1 MIKFTKY
8 VYFII
13 NFLLMVFV
21 VTISGAIFSLG
32 DRGPEFIRIMFFP
45 AILLEFI
52 YYSLVIY
59 FFYLG
64 KKFVKVRFINY
75 LIGFILMRLFLAISS
90 SIVFR
95 MVQGD
100 VNFLQGFWAAMYGNT
115 LIYIIQ
121 MFSVP
126 FLAYPLIFTYTRI
139 TRMRRISEK
148 YAMSEKLKEN
158 IINTEELKYIS
169 LPISTGLKI
178 IGTVSVSDK
187 PELPDGI
194 VLPSVVRDRIYKAIE
209 GKHISEIV
217 GVEQVGEQKI
227 VAEEKPLATVEKKGI
242 EAGATEVSEAE
253 AMTGEAEMVELT
265 EEEKVSEQP
274 EEEVVEA
281 KKEKGPEEIEVLE
294 IFPEREEQAEIPET
308 FEFEKIEEAREEE
321 VEYTINSLDDK
332 VSISIRELIE
342 LNTPSEAA
350 SALDSLIKRG
360 SDFTIQVPLRDIL
373 DSLKTGI
380 VKFNVEKIYDEV
392 PIEIVNFVTRRQ
404 VTDLGKY
411 ELTMPAEKIIKR
423 INPEL
428 RKELGLTGEIAH
440 EVPSRVI
447 SIDSVLSDI
456 ESEANTLNY
465 RFKYEYIDDVL
476 FITLVSNELDIENVE
491 EVYNL
496 VSWMTRIDIPE
507 LGKRFK
513 LLLTTSSVDVACLC
527 RVPMRT
533 NLDCIVM
540 LSPIAVD
547 KLHIFTDMEKISQ
560 KIPEFVDVQ
569 NLSKN
574 VFETIEISD
583 IKEASDIGG
592 YSGFWVNVPGKTIAV
607 ISEKD
612 SSMDNIC
619 KLATIGDKLTEIISG
634 LGKEFSIW
642 RFLFIFSADW
652 SLGACAVPGGVLV
665 FEPALGIGDEKLIN
679 EVKRLFGLFNPQR

>member
-8 VYFII
+8 IYFII

-32 DRGPEFIRIMFFP
+32 DRGPEFLRIMFFP
-45 AILLEFI
+45 AILLEYI
-52 YYSLVIY
+52 YYSLIIY
-59 FFYLG
+59 FVYLG
-64 KKFVKVRFINY
+64 KRFVKDRFVNY
-75 LIGFILMRLFLAISS
+75 LIAFVLMRLFLAVSS
-90 SIVFR
+90 GIVFR
-95 MVQGD
+95 MVQEE

-115 LIYIIQ
+115 LIYMIQ
-121 MFSVP
+121 ILSVP
-126 FLAYPLIFTYTRI
+126 FLAYPFIFTYTRI
-139 TRMRRISEK
+139 TRIRRISER
-148 YAMSEKLKEN
+148 YAMSEKLKGN

-169 LPISTGLKI
+169 LPISTGLKLT
-178 IGTVSVSDK
+178 GTVSVSDK
-187 PELPDGI
+187 PEIPDWI
-194 VLPSVVRDRIYKAIE
+194 VLPSIVRDRIYKAIE

-217 GVEQVGEQKI
+217 GVEQVGEAEI
-227 VAEEKPLATVEKKGI
+227 VAEEKPLAAVEEKGI
-242 EAGATEVSEAE
+242 EAGATEASEAKPF
-253 AMTGEAEMVELT
+253 TGEVEMVELA
-265 EEEKVSEQP
+265 EGEKVSEKP
-274 EEEVVEA
+274 EEVVEA
-281 KKEKGPEEIEVLE
+281 KEEKGPEEIEVLE
-294 IFPEREEQAEIPET
+294 IFPEREAKAEIPEA
-308 FEFEKIEEAREEE
+308 FEFEKMEETGEEE

-373 DSLKTGI
+373 DSLKTGS

-440 EVPSRVI
+440 EVPSKVI

-476 FITLVSNELDIENVE
+476 FIILVSNELDIENVE

-540 LSPIAVD
+540 LSPIAAD
-547 KLHIFTDMEKISQ
+547 KLHIFTDIEKVSQ
-560 KIPEFVDVQ
+560 RIPEFADVQ
-569 NLSKN
+569 NLSRN

-642 RFLFIFSADW
+642 RFLFIFSTDW

-665 FEPALGIGDEKLIN
+665 FEPALGIGDEKLID
-679 EVKRLFGLFNPQR
+679 EVKRLFELFNPQR

>member
-8 VYFII
+8 IYFII

-32 DRGPEFIRIMFFP
+32 DRGPEFLRIMFFP
-45 AILLEFI
+45 AILLEYI
-52 YYSLVIY
+52 YYSLIIY
-59 FFYLG
+59 FVYLG
-64 KKFVKVRFINY
+64 KRFVKDRFVNY
-75 LIGFILMRLFLAISS
+75 LIAFVLMRLFLAVSS
-90 SIVFR
+90 GIVFR
-95 MVQGD
+95 MVQEE

-115 LIYIIQ
+115 LIYMIQ
-121 MFSVP
+121 ILSVP
-126 FLAYPLIFTYTRI
+126 FLAYPFIFTYTRI
-139 TRMRRISEK
+139 TRIRRISER
-148 YAMSEKLKEN
+148 YAMSEKLKGN

-169 LPISTGLKI
+169 LPISTGLKLT
-178 IGTVSVSDK
+178 GTVSVSDK
-187 PELPDGI
+187 PEIPDWI
-194 VLPSVVRDRIYKAIE
+194 VLPSIVRDRIYKAIE

-217 GVEQVGEQKI
+217 GVEQVGEAEI
-227 VAEEKPLATVEKKGI
+227 VAEEKPLAAVEEKGI
-242 EAGATEVSEAE
+242 EAGATEASEAKPF
-253 AMTGEAEMVELT
+253 TGEVEMVELA
-265 EEEKVSEQP
+265 EGEKVSEKP
-274 EEEVVEA
+274 EEVVEA
-281 KKEKGPEEIEVLE
+281 KEEKGPEEIEVLE
-294 IFPEREEQAEIPET
+294 IFPEREAKAEIPEA
-308 FEFEKIEEAREEE
+308 FEFEKMEETGEEE

-373 DSLKTGI
+373 DSLKTGS

-428 RKELGLTGEIAH
+428 REELGLTGEIIH
-440 EVPSRVI
+440 EVPSKVI

-476 FITLVSNELDIENVE
+476 FIILVSNELDIENVE

-540 LSPIAVD
+540 LSPIAAD
-547 KLHIFTDMEKISQ
+547 KLSIFTDMEKVSQ
-560 KIPEFVDVQ
+560 RIPEFADVQ
-569 NLSKN
+569 NLSRN

-642 RFLFIFSADW
+642 RFLFIFSTDW

-665 FEPALGIGDEKLIN
+665 FEPALGIGDEKLID
-679 EVKRLFGLFNPQR
+679 EVKRLFELFNPQR

>member
-8 VYFII
+8 IYFII

-32 DRGPEFIRIMFFP
+32 DRGPEFLRIMFFP
-45 AILLEFI
+45 AIILEFI
-52 YYSLVIY
+52 YYSLIIY

-90 SIVFR
+90 GIVFR

-100 VNFLQGFWAAMYGNT
+100 VNFLQGFWATMYGNT
-115 LIYIIQ
+115 LIYMIQ
-121 MFSVP
+121 ILSVP
-126 FLAYPLIFTYTRI
+126 FLAYPFIFTYTRI
-139 TRMRRISEK
+139 TRIRRISER
-148 YAMSEKLKEN
+148 YAMSEKLKGN

-169 LPISTGLKI
+169 LPISTGLKLT
-178 IGTVSVSDK
+178 GTISVSNK
-187 PELPDGI
+187 PEIPDWI
-194 VLPSVVRDRIYKAIE
+194 VLPSVVRDRIYKTIE

-217 GVEQVGEQKI
+217 GVEQVGEAEI

-242 EAGATEVSEAE
+242 EAGATEASEAE
-253 AMTGEAEMVELT
+253 PFTGEVETVELA
-265 EEEKVSEQP
+265 EDEKVSEKP
-274 EEEVVEA
+274 EEVVEA
-281 KKEKGPEEIEVLE
+281 KEEKGPEEIEVLE
-294 IFPEREEQAEIPET
+294 IFPEREAKAEIPEA
-308 FEFEKIEEAREEE
+308 FEFEKMEETGEEE

-373 DSLKTGI
+373 DSLKTGS

-404 VTDLGKY
+404 VADLGKY

-428 RKELGLTGEIAH
+428 REELGLTGEITH
-440 EVPSRVI
+440 EVPSKVI

-476 FITLVSNELDIENVE
+476 SITLVSNELDIENVE

-540 LSPIAVD
+540 LSPIAAD
-547 KLHIFTDMEKISQ
+547 KLSIFTDMEKVSQ
-560 KIPEFVDVQ
+560 RIPEFADVQ
-569 NLSKN
+569 NLTKN
-574 VFETIEISD
+574 IFETIEISD
-583 IKEASDIGG
+583 IKEASNIGG

-642 RFLFIFSADW
+642 RFLFIFSTDW
-652 SLGACAVPGGVLV
+652 SLGTCAVPGGVLV
-665 FEPALGIGDEKLIN
+665 FEPALGIGDEKLID
-679 EVKRLFGLFNPQR
+679 EVKRLFELFNPQR

>member
-8 VYFII
+8 IYFII

-32 DRGPEFIRIMFFP
+32 DRGPEFLRIMFFP
-45 AILLEFI
+45 AILLEYI
-52 YYSLVIY
+52 YYSLIIY
-59 FFYLG
+59 FVYLG
-64 KKFVKVRFINY
+64 KRFVKDRFVNY
-75 LIGFILMRLFLAISS
+75 LIAFVLMRLFLAVSS
-90 SIVFR
+90 GIVFR
-95 MVQGD
+95 MVQEE

-115 LIYIIQ
+115 LIYMIQ
-121 MFSVP
+121 ILSVP
-126 FLAYPLIFTYTRI
+126 FLAYPFIFTYTRI
-139 TRMRRISEK
+139 TRIRRISER
-148 YAMSEKLKEN
+148 YAMSEKLKGN

-169 LPISTGLKI
+169 LPISTGLKLT
-178 IGTVSVSDK
+178 GTVSVSDK
-187 PELPDGI
+187 PEIPDWI
-194 VLPSVVRDRIYKAIE
+194 VLPSIVRDRIYKAIE

-217 GVEQVGEQKI
+217 GVEQVGEAEI
-227 VAEEKPLATVEKKGI
+227 VAEEKPLAAVEEKGI
-242 EAGATEVSEAE
+242 EAGATEASEAKPF
-253 AMTGEAEMVELT
+253 TGEVEMVELA
-265 EEEKVSEQP
+265 EGEKVSEKP
-274 EEEVVEA
+274 EEVVEA
-281 KKEKGPEEIEVLE
+281 KEEKGPEEIEVLE
-294 IFPEREEQAEIPET
+294 IFPEREAKAEIPEA
-308 FEFEKIEEAREEE
+308 FEFEKMEETGEEE

-373 DSLKTGI
+373 DSLKTGS

-428 RKELGLTGEIAH
+428 REELGLTGEIIH
-440 EVPSRVI
+440 EVPSKVI

-476 FITLVSNELDIENVE
+476 FIILVSNELDIENVE

-540 LSPIAVD
+540 LSPIAAD
-547 KLHIFTDMEKISQ
+547 KLHIFTDIEKVSQ
-560 KIPEFVDVQ
+560 RIPEFADVQ
-569 NLSKN
+569 NLSRN

-642 RFLFIFSADW
+642 RFLFIFSTDW
-652 SLGACAVPGGVLV
+652 SLGTCAVPGGVLV
-665 FEPALGIGDEKLIN
+665 FEPALGIGDEKLID
-679 EVKRLFGLFNPQR
+679 EVKRLFELFNPQR

>member
-8 VYFII
+8 IYFII

-32 DRGPEFIRIMFFP
+32 DRGPEFIHIMFFP
-45 AILLEFI
+45 AILLEYI
-52 YYSLVIY
+52 YYSLIIY
-59 FFYLG
+59 FVYLG
-64 KKFVKVRFINY
+64 KRFVKDRFVNY
-75 LIGFILMRLFLAISS
+75 LIAFVLMRLFLAISS

-95 MVQGD
+95 MVQEE

-115 LIYIIQ
+115 LIYMIQ
-121 MFSVP
+121 ILSVP

-148 YAMSEKLKEN
+148 YAMSEKLKGN

-169 LPISTGLKI
+169 LPISTGLKLT
-178 IGTVSVSDK
+178 GTVSISDK
-187 PELPDGI
+187 PEIPDWV
-194 VLPSVVRDRIYKAIE
+194 VLPSIVRDRIYKAIE

-217 GVEQVGEQKI
+217 GVEQVGEAEI
-227 VAEEKPLATVEKKGI
+227 VAEEKPLAAVEEKGVEAEGVEVREVEALTGEVETVEL
-242 EAGATEVSEAE
+242 AE
-253 AMTGEAEMVELT
+253 G
-265 EEEKVSEQP
+265 EKVSEKP
-274 EEEVVEA
+274 EEVVEA
-281 KKEKGPEEIEVLE
+281 KEEKGPEEIEVLE
-294 IFPEREEQAEIPET
+294 IFPEREAEVEIPEA
-308 FEFEKIEEAREEE
+308 FESEKMEEAGEEE
-321 VEYTINSLDDK
+321 VEYTIDSLDDK

-373 DSLKTGI
+373 DSLKTGS

-411 ELTMPAEKIIKR
+411 ELTMPTEKIIKR

-440 EVPSRVI
+440 EVPSKVI
-447 SIDSVLSDI
+447 SIDSVLSNI

-507 LGKRFK
+507 LGKRFR

-540 LSPIAVD
+540 LSPIAAD

-569 NLSKN
+569 NLSMN

-665 FEPALGIGDEKLIN
+665 FEPALGIGDEKLID
-679 EVKRLFGLFNPQR
+679 EVKRLFELFNPQR

>member
-8 VYFII
+8 IYFII

-32 DRGPEFIRIMFFP
+32 DRGPEFLRIMFFP
-45 AILLEFI
+45 AILLEYI
-52 YYSLVIY
+52 YYSLIIY
-59 FFYLG
+59 FVYLG
-64 KKFVKVRFINY
+64 KRFVKDRFVNY
-75 LIGFILMRLFLAISS
+75 LIAFVLMRLFLAVSS
-90 SIVFR
+90 GIVFR
-95 MVQGD
+95 MVQEEVD
-100 VNFLQGFWAAMYGNT
+100 FLQGFWAAMYGNT
-115 LIYIIQ
+115 LIYMIQ
-121 MFSVP
+121 ILSVP
-126 FLAYPLIFTYTRI
+126 FLAYPFIFTYTRI
-139 TRMRRISEK
+139 TRIRRISER
-148 YAMSEKLKEN
+148 YAMSEKLKGN

-169 LPISTGLKI
+169 LPISTGLKLT
-178 IGTVSVSDK
+178 GTVSVSDK
-187 PELPDGI
+187 PEIPDWI
-194 VLPSVVRDRIYKAIE
+194 VLPSIVRDRIYKAIE

-217 GVEQVGEQKI
+217 GVEQVGEAEI
-227 VAEEKPLATVEKKGI
+227 VAEEKPLAAVEEKGI
-242 EAGATEVSEAE
+242 EAGATEASEAKPF
-253 AMTGEAEMVELT
+253 TGEVEMVELA
-265 EEEKVSEQP
+265 EGEKVSEKP
-274 EEEVVEA
+274 EEVVEA
-281 KKEKGPEEIEVLE
+281 KEEKGPEEIEVLE
-294 IFPEREEQAEIPET
+294 IFPEREAKAEIPEA
-308 FEFEKIEEAREEE
+308 FEFEKMEETGEEE

-373 DSLKTGI
+373 DSLKTGS

-428 RKELGLTGEIAH
+428 REELGLTGEIIH
-440 EVPSRVI
+440 EVPSKVI

-476 FITLVSNELDIENVE
+476 FIILVSNELDIENVE

-540 LSPIAVD
+540 LSPIAAD
-547 KLHIFTDMEKISQ
+547 KLHIFTDIEKVSQ
-560 KIPEFVDVQ
+560 RIPEFADVQ
-569 NLSKN
+569 NLSRN

-642 RFLFIFSADW
+642 RFLFIFSTDW
-652 SLGACAVPGGVLV
+652 SLGTCAVPGGVLV
-665 FEPALGIGDEKLIN
+665 FEPALGIGDEKLID
-679 EVKRLFGLFNPQR
+679 EVKRLFELFNPQR

>member
-8 VYFII
+8 IYFII

-32 DRGPEFIRIMFFP
+32 DRGPEFIHIMFFP
-45 AILLEFI
+45 AILLEYI
-52 YYSLVIY
+52 YYSLIIY
-59 FFYLG
+59 FVYLG
-64 KKFVKVRFINY
+64 KRFVKDRFVNY
-75 LIGFILMRLFLAISS
+75 LIAFVLMRLFLAISS

-95 MVQGD
+95 MVQEE

-115 LIYIIQ
+115 LIYMIQ
-121 MFSVP
+121 ILSVP

-148 YAMSEKLKEN
+148 YAMSEKLKGN

-217 GVEQVGEQKI
+217 GVEQVGEVKI
-227 VAEEKPLATVEKKGI
+227 VAEEKPLAAVEKKGI

-373 DSLKTGI
+373 DSLKTGS

-404 VTDLGKY
+404 VADLGKY

-496 VSWMTRIDIPE
+496 VSWMTQIDIPE

-540 LSPIAVD
+540 LSPIAAD
-547 KLHIFTDMEKISQ
+547 KLHIFTDMEKVSQ
-560 KIPEFVDVQ
+560 RIPEFADVQ
-569 NLSKN
+569 NLSMN

-642 RFLFIFSADW
+642 RFLFIFSTDW
-652 SLGACAVPGGVLV
+652 SLGTCAVPGGVLV

-679 EVKRLFGLFNPQR
+679 EVKRLFELFNPQR

>member
-294 IFPEREEQAEIPET
+294 IFPEREERAEIPET

-373 DSLKTGI
+373 DSLKTGS

-496 VSWMTRIDIPE
+496 ISWMTRIDIPE

>member
-8 VYFII
+8 IYFII

-32 DRGPEFIRIMFFP
+32 DRGPEFLRIMFFP
-45 AILLEFI
+45 AILLEYI
-52 YYSLVIY
+52 YYSLIIY
-59 FFYLG
+59 FVYLG
-64 KKFVKVRFINY
+64 KRFVKDRFVNY
-75 LIGFILMRLFLAISS
+75 LIAFVLMRLFLAVSS
-90 SIVFR
+90 GIVFR
-95 MVQGD
+95 MVQEE

-115 LIYIIQ
+115 LIYMIQ
-121 MFSVP
+121 ILSVP
-126 FLAYPLIFTYTRI
+126 FLAYPFIFTYTRI
-139 TRMRRISEK
+139 TRIRRISER
-148 YAMSEKLKEN
+148 YAMSEKLKGN

-169 LPISTGLKI
+169 LPISTGLKLT
-178 IGTVSVSDK
+178 GTVSVSDK
-187 PELPDGI
+187 PEIPDWI
-194 VLPSVVRDRIYKAIE
+194 VLPSIVRDRIYKAIE

-217 GVEQVGEQKI
+217 GVEQVGEAEI
-227 VAEEKPLATVEKKGI
+227 VAEEKPLAAVEEKGI
-242 EAGATEVSEAE
+242 EAGATEASEAKPF
-253 AMTGEAEMVELT
+253 TGEVEMVELA
-265 EEEKVSEQP
+265 EGEKVSEKP
-274 EEEVVEA
+274 EEVVEA
-281 KKEKGPEEIEVLE
+281 KEEKGPEEIEVLE
-294 IFPEREEQAEIPET
+294 IFPEREAKAEIPEA
-308 FEFEKIEEAREEE
+308 FEFEKMEETGEEE

-373 DSLKTGI
+373 DSLKTGS

-428 RKELGLTGEIAH
+428 REELGLTGEIIH
-440 EVPSRVI
+440 EVPSKVI

-476 FITLVSNELDIENVE
+476 FIILVSNELDIENVE

-540 LSPIAVD
+540 LSPIAAD
-547 KLHIFTDMEKISQ
+547 KLHIFTDIEKVSQ
-560 KIPEFVDVQ
+560 RIPEFADVQ
-569 NLSKN
+569 NLSRN

-642 RFLFIFSADW
+642 RFLFIFSTDW

-665 FEPALGIGDEKLIN
+665 FEPALGIGDEKLID
-679 EVKRLFGLFNPQR
+679 EVKRLFELFNPQR

>member
-294 IFPEREEQAEIPET
+294 IFPEREAEVEIPEA
-308 FEFEKIEEAREEE
+308 FESEKIEEAREEE

-496 VSWMTRIDIPE
+496 ISWMTRIDIPE

>member
-8 VYFII
+8 IYFII

-32 DRGPEFIRIMFFP
+32 DRGPEFLRIMFFP
-45 AILLEFI
+45 AILLEYI
-52 YYSLVIY
+52 YYSLIIY
-59 FFYLG
+59 FVYLG
-64 KKFVKVRFINY
+64 KRFVKDRFVNY
-75 LIGFILMRLFLAISS
+75 LIAFVLMRLFLAVSS
-90 SIVFR
+90 GIVFR
-95 MVQGD
+95 MVQEEVD
-100 VNFLQGFWAAMYGNT
+100 FLQGFWAAMYGNT
-115 LIYIIQ
+115 LIYMIQ
-121 MFSVP
+121 ILSVP
-126 FLAYPLIFTYTRI
+126 FLAYPFIFTYTRI
-139 TRMRRISEK
+139 TRIRRISER
-148 YAMSEKLKEN
+148 YAMSEKLKGN

-169 LPISTGLKI
+169 LPISTGLKLT
-178 IGTVSVSDK
+178 GTVSVSDK
-187 PELPDGI
+187 PEIPDWI
-194 VLPSVVRDRIYKAIE
+194 VLPSIVRDRIYKAIE

-217 GVEQVGEQKI
+217 GVEQVGEAEI
-227 VAEEKPLATVEKKGI
+227 VAEEKPLAAVEEKGI
-242 EAGATEVSEAE
+242 EAGATEASEAKPF
-253 AMTGEAEMVELT
+253 TGEVEMVELA
-265 EEEKVSEQP
+265 EGEKVSEKP
-274 EEEVVEA
+274 EEVVEA
-281 KKEKGPEEIEVLE
+281 KEEKGPEEIEVLE
-294 IFPEREEQAEIPET
+294 IFPEREAKAEIPEA
-308 FEFEKIEEAREEE
+308 FEFEKMEETGEEE

-373 DSLKTGI
+373 DSLKTGS

-440 EVPSRVI
+440 EVPSKVI

-476 FITLVSNELDIENVE
+476 FIILVSNELDIENVE

-540 LSPIAVD
+540 LSPIAAD
-547 KLHIFTDMEKISQ
+547 KLSIFTDMEKVSQ
-560 KIPEFVDVQ
+560 RIPEFADVQ
-569 NLSKN
+569 NLSRN

-642 RFLFIFSADW
+642 RFLFIFSTDW

-665 FEPALGIGDEKLIN
+665 FEPALGIGDEKLID
-679 EVKRLFGLFNPQR
+679 EVKRLFELFNPQR